1 MTSSPKMSM
10 LSNNMSES
18 RVSSLKHRKL
28 LMDAVVVKVYSPKE
42 IKTAAGEAA
51 IAGNVITSR
60 KQSLLSQ
67 LLSDKLSQS
76 ELSKTDV
83 LQSIIHT
90 VDTSPNPCMDD
101 DVIRGIV
108 LSREDQLHST
118 GGRMTSIIKICLKN
132 ASSDPHYQPGGKY

>member
-28 LMDAVVVKVYSPKE
+28 LMDAVVVNVYSPKE

-60 KQSLLSQ
+60 RQSLLSQ
-67 LLSDKLSQS
+67 LLSDKLS
-76 ELSKTDV
+76 SKTDV

-90 VDTSPNPCMDD
+90 LDTSPNPCMDD